1 MAIMKTNYVFKDKDE
16 RGNAKKFIRY
26 IEHRPGRDKERTSR
40 TLFGEEGAMGRWQA
54 YRFVDEAPKGR
65 YFYRIVVSPDP
76 EKEDTPRDLPL
87 RELISATMHTLQE
100 LRDTPIA
107 WVAAIHDDHTDKRH
121 IHALAV
127 VKKRLN
133 TAEIEALRDCAT
145 AEALLYRDAH
155 DLMRDARELQR
166 QRGAAGR
173 ELEREWEEDE
183 WQR

>member
-1 MAIMKTNYVFKDKDE
+1 MKTNYVFKDKNE
-16 RGNAKKFIRY
+16 RNVAKQFIRY

-40 TLFGEEGAMGRWQA
+40 ILFGEEGAMGRWQA
-54 YRFVDEAPKGR
+54 YRFVDDAPKGR
-65 YFYRIVVSPDP
+65 YFYRIVINPDP
-76 EKEDTPRDLPL
+76 QTEDTHRDLPL
-87 RELISATMHTLQE
+87 RELISSTMHTLQE
-100 LRDTPIA
+100 LRETPIA

-133 TAEIEALRDCAT
+133 TPEIAALRDSAT
-145 AEALLYRDAH
+145 AEALIYRDAR

-166 QRGAAGR
+166 QRAAAER

-183 WQR
+183 WPR